1 MFIRTKDGILDM
13 DNTKECIY
21 VIRDTSIKKSEFRY
35 VSYHWDN
42 WKNYYLIDYQN
53 CTLFSYNSAQN
64 FISDLMK
71 ENLKYQ
77 NLVIEL
83 SPYYKD
89 YNQSDN
95 LAELID
101 AYVFV
106 SKFGETHYIYGF
118 DYDMGVKTSGSRIE
132 NDETF
137 RKHLL
142 ENGAIYGVIW
152 CEWGLKYVAK
162 MNDEGEFELL

>member
-1 MFIRTKDGILDM
+1 MFIRTKDGIIDT
-13 DNTKECIY
+13 DNTNKCIY
-21 VIRDTSIKKSEFRY
+21 VIRDNSIKKSEFRY
-35 VSYHWDN
+35 VSYLWDN
-42 WKNYYLIDYQN
+42 WREYFLIDYQN
-53 CTLFSYNSAQN
+53 CALFSYNSAQI

-101 AYVFV
+101 GYYVQINDWIFDI
-106 SKFGETHYIYGF
+106 THLFDNLEEVIKDFEDWKSYSNRKYLDYEISIYAF
-118 DYDMGVKTSGSRIE
+118 IKT
-132 NDETF
+132 D
-137 RKHLL
+137 K
-142 ENGAIYGVIW
+142 
-152 CEWGLKYVAK
+152 GLIYVAK
-162 MNDEGEFELL
+162 IIDGELALI